1 MGDRQNFAKM
11 LSAEKNT
18 MIGLLYAEESMTICQ
33 DVSEGNRRTDRRTN
47 GRRDGQLRLW
57 FACDASRYTNLFWL
71 IDLLCWSTIKSYS
84 TQGSRPGRGW
94 CLRQTSNLSSAVTS
108 TYNILIPKPD
118 HFMLLPARPRIRA
131 GVSGDMPVY
140 SHSYRWVLISACHT
154 GRAHAKYAWVP
165 DSAPRWRGLLGQR
178 RPPTQALT
186 RRSLE

>member
-71 IDLLCWSTIKSYS
+71 IDLLCWRTIKSYS

-131 GVSGDMPVY
+131 GVSGDMLVY
-140 SHSYRWVLISACHT
+140 SHSYRWVYSFQPATQGGLTPSTPGCLILRQ
-154 GRAHAKYAWVP
+154 G
-165 DSAPRWRGLLGQR
+165 GLLGQTR
-178 RPPTQALT
+178 SPTQALT